1 MNELLVSFY
10 DYRLPHNVLEERKRN
25 VRKLLENVIARLSK
39 FASRLLPCILLQCD
53 KDEDTHQGGTP
64 IVTVKQQITQE
75 EIQSVLTR
83 GVELVEKET
92 DLRRLLLEGNK
103 GQPLRIKLG
112 VDPTHYDL
120 TIGHAVVFRKLRQF
134 QQMGHKAVVVIGD
147 WTARLGDPSDRLEAR
162 KPLTAEQVN
171 ENAKTYFDQFFRIV
185 DRDLTEVRYQSEWFD
200 TFNLGDAIRLLSH
213 KTVAQMLARDDF
225 SNRYK
230 SGTEIHLSEFM
241 YPLLQGYDSV
251 MLKSDVEIGGTDQTF
266 NLFVG
271 RELQPIFGQAS
282 QQILT
287 MKLIV
292 GLDGYKKMGKS
303 LSNYIAMTAPAH
315 DMFGKLM
322 SLPDH
327 AMMSYFE
334 TLTDVPQAEL
344 AEFSR
349 QMADG
354 SLNPRNIKL
363 RMARE
368 IVTVFHNAVA
378 AKEAE
383 EAFVRQFSERK
394 LPTDIPDYH
403 LSEPTNIISLMAS
416 ARLASSKSEA
426 RRLVQQGGVSFFPE
440 GETSIAENIVDAEQ
454 IVPLRDGAILKVG
467 KRHYIRIRV

>member
-1 MNELLVSFY
+1 MM
-10 DYRLPHNVLEERKRN
+10 
-25 VRKLLENVIARLSK
+25 
-39 FASRLLPCILLQCD
+39 
-53 KDEDTHQGGTP
+53 
-64 IVTVKQQITQE
+64 VKQPPTQE

-83 GVELVEKET
+83 GVEQVEKEA
-92 DLRRLLLEGNK
+92 DLRRMLLEGNK

-171 ENAKTYFDQFFRIV
+171 ENAQTYFEQFFRIV
-185 DRDLTEVRYQSEWFD
+185 DPHLTEVHYQSEWFD
-200 TFNLGDAIRLLSH
+200 KFNLGDAIRLLSH
-213 KTVAQMLARDDF
+213 KTVAQMLERDDF

-230 SGTEIHLSEFM
+230 SGTEIYLSEFM

-271 RELQPIFGQAS
+271 RELQPIFGQPP

-287 MKLIV
+287 MTLIV

-303 LSNYIAMTAPAH
+303 LSNYIAMTAPAN

-327 AMMSYFE
+327 AMRSYFE
-334 TLTDVPQAEL
+334 TLTDVTEAEL
-344 AEFSR
+344 TEMSRKMAE
-349 QMADG
+349 G
-354 SLNPRNIKL
+354 SLNPRDVKL

-368 IVTVFHNAVA
+368 IVTGFHNATA
-378 AKEAE
+378 AQEAE

-394 LPTDIPDYH
+394 LPTDIPVYQ
-403 LSEPTNIISLMAS
+403 LSAPTNIITLMVNAK
-416 ARLASSKSEA
+416 LASSKSEA
-426 RRLVQQGGVSFFPE
+426 RRLVQQGGVSFFPD
-440 GETSIAENIVDAEQ
+440 GERSEAESISGAEYT
-454 IVPLRDGAILKVG
+454 VPVRDGAILKVG
-467 KRHYIRIRV
+467 KLRYIRIRG